1 MDQPDRRRSAV
12 RLPAVVERRRVDR
25 RARQAAVLDHRR
37 ATDRRL
43 DAAGAALL
51 LQRSAFVRQT
61 SGAHAVPALA
71 VATAAASPRPARS
84 GGTGDRSAAGGARVV
99 GLDGPRPAPSV
110 DEPAAARAVVDLADD
125 ACTEVVPCPL
135 CSVLFDPLWLFQH
148 VAVDH

>member
-1 MDQPDRRRSAV
+1 M
-12 RLPAVVERRRVDR
+12 PAVVERRRGDR

-61 SGAHAVPALA
+61 SGPRPLPAVLP
-71 VATAAASPRPARS
+71 VATAAAALRPAGSSGPQVVELDAPRPARH
-84 GGTGDRSAAGGARVV
+84 A
-99 GLDGPRPAPSV
+99 PAP
-110 DEPAAARAVVDLADD
+110 AAQRPIVDLTDD
-125 ACTEVVPCPL
+125 ACTEVVACPL
-135 CSVLFDPLWLFQH
+135 CAVLFDPLWLFRH